1 MRVQFLRR
9 ASRQLQLQLEWWEE
23 NRPDAPNMMQVEL
36 RRMLKLLKS
45 TPYMGVEARDVRTPG
60 VRRVFL
66 STEHIL
72 YYRVNEKAGCVE
84 VLRVWHMSR
93 GRAPRR

>member
-45 TPYMGVEARDVRTPG
+45 TPCMGVEARDVADARCAARLSLDGAHSLLPRQREG
-60 VRRVFL
+60 RV
-66 STEHIL
+66 
-72 YYRVNEKAGCVE
+72 C
-84 VLRVWHMSR
+84 
-93 GRAPRR
+93 

>member
-1 MRVQFLRR
+1 MKVQFLRS

-45 TPYMGVEARDVRTPG
+45 TPHMGG
-60 VRRVFL
+60 
-66 STEHIL
+66 
-72 YYRVNEKAGCVE
+72 
-84 VLRVWHMSR
+84 R
-93 GRAPRR
+93 GP